1 MAQGN
6 IDQRIS
12 DLGEFVDRRWRWAV
26 IAMWLIYCAWFVY
39 SKWAAI
45 NTFALIDTDDN
56 MRMSQVRALLAGQD
70 WFDLRQYRL
79 NAPVG
84 ANIHWSRFVDL
95 PLAGLVLAARP
106 FLGGAHAEMF
116 AAAVA
121 PMLPMLLL
129 LWTLALTARR
139 LIERRAYPLALITL
153 FFAGST
159 AAMFMPMRIDHHGWQ
174 LALLSLAIS
183 GLSDPRRARGGATV
197 GIATALSLAIG
208 LELLIYLAI
217 AGCAQVLFW
226 IDDRDQ
232 RRRLATYAATLSG
245 GTALS
250 FLIFASYANRAPV
263 CDALSPVWL
272 SDALLGGALL
282 FAMAMLSPGDWKR
295 RLALAA
301 AGGVAIAAFHA
312 VMWPHCLTRLEGV
325 SPEVEQL
332 WLSHVREARPV
343 YTHGWRTAAFILT
356 VPITGSLGWLLLVW
370 LARGDRDR
378 LRRTLAA
385 ALPAFVATALLLW
398 QTRTGPAAQMTS
410 IVGAAGVVWLLT
422 PWALT
427 LQMPVI
433 RVIAPAVVI
442 VAGLGGTM
450 AIFDQFYP
458 AKPPSARERA
468 ISKANRLCNTLPS
481 YRPIARQPK
490 GTIFTFVDFGPRT
503 ITVTHH
509 NSIIG
514 PYHRNGEQ
522 IADVMNAFR
531 TPDPD
536 RARALIA
543 KYRADYLMT
552 CPMSSTTTIFAAE
565 APKGFYVQLSKGQV
579 PTWLTPVPLPKDS
592 PFKLWKVAR

>member
-6 IDQRIS
+6 IEQRIS
-12 DLGEFVDRRWRWAV
+12 DMSGVLDRHWRWIV
-26 IAMWLIYCAWFVY
+26 IAMWVIYCAWFVY
-39 SKWAAI
+39 TKWAAI

-79 NAPVG
+79 NAPAG

-106 FLGGAHAEMF
+106 FVGGANAELV
-116 AAAVA
+116 ATAVA
-121 PMLPMLLL
+121 PMLPLLLL
-129 LWTLALTARR
+129 LWTMTLTARQ
-139 LIERRAYPLALITL
+139 LIEPRAYPLALLTL

-174 LALLSLAIS
+174 LAILSLAIS
-183 GLSDPRRARGGATV
+183 GLADPKRARGGATV

-217 AGCAQVLFW
+217 AACAQVLFW
-226 IDDRDQ
+226 IDDRNQ
-232 RRRLATYAATLSG
+232 RRRLAAYAVTLSG

-250 FLIFASYANRAPV
+250 FMLFASYANRLAV

-272 SDALLGGALL
+272 SDAFLGGALL
-282 FAMAMLSPGDWKR
+282 LGMAMLSPVDWKR

-301 AGGVAIAAFHA
+301 VAGLVIAAFHA
-312 VMWPHCLTRLEGV
+312 LMWPHCLSRLEGV
-325 SPEVEQL
+325 SPEVERL
-332 WLSHVREARPV
+332 WLGNVREARPI

-356 VPITGSLGWLLLVW
+356 VPITGGLGWLLLIW
-370 LARGDRDR
+370 LARVDRDR

-385 ALPAFVATALLLW
+385 ALPAFVATALLFW

-410 IVGAAGVVWLLT
+410 IVGAAGLVWVLT
-422 PWALT
+422 PWAMA
-427 LQMPVI
+427 LQTPIV

-450 AIFDQFYP
+450 SIFDQFYP
-458 AKPPSARERA
+458 AKPSTPRERA
-468 ISKANRLCNTLPS
+468 INKANRLCNTLPS
-481 YRPIARQPK
+481 YRPIAQQPK
-490 GTIFTFVDFGPRT
+490 GTIFTFVDLGPRT
-503 ITVTHH
+503 ITVTPH

-531 TPDPD
+531 GSPDQ
-536 RARALIA
+536 ARALIA

-552 CPMSSTTTIFAAE
+552 CPMSSTTTIFAAD

-579 PTWLTPVPLPKDS
+579 PSWLTPIPLPKDS